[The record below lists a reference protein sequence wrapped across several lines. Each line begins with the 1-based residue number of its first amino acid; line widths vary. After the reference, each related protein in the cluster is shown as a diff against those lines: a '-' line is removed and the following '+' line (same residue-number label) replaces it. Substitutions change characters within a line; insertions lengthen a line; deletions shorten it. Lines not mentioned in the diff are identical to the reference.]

1 MNNDIETKHR
11 QLVYHRCP
19 NHPFLIELFQWRSFN
34 FTITSYFHDEHNFS
48 FQTATPRKRYILAI
62 SIRSEK
68 NSFADTFHDSRNANG
83 ERLRERHEYSKARHS
98 VIAVYRVVKCELA
111 STCKVHR
118 SLWIIAWTWNKPRA
132 PVLCG
137 NDPLLSADHRSHAR
151 NITVGTIESTLRALY
166 KLLCIAE
173 STMQAAAV
181 FIISVNV
188 KRWFS
193 YVFVACCPCCARL
206 SVVGSLFSVLACLSL
221 TGTGVYNVLKNND
234 PGLVCLLRSL
244 PWLKVY
250 NTGRRICYFWNDS
263 IRTDT
268 MLRRRYSEGLM
279 QSNDNRNFNKRY
291 TTRTCSH

>member
-1 MNNDIETKHR
+1 M
-11 QLVYHRCP
+11 
-19 NHPFLIELFQWRSFN
+19 
-34 FTITSYFHDEHNFS
+34 
-48 FQTATPRKRYILAI
+48 
-62 SIRSEK
+62 
-68 NSFADTFHDSRNANG
+68 
-83 ERLRERHEYSKARHS
+83 
-98 VIAVYRVVKCELA
+98 KCELA

-151 NITVGTIESTLRALY
+151 NITVGTIESTLRASY

-206 SVVGSLFSVLACLSL
+206 SVVGSLFNVLACLSL
-221 TGTGVYNVLKNND
+221 LAQACTMCKRNND
-234 PGLVCLLRSL
+234 PGLVCLLHSSW
-244 PWLKVY
+244 WLKFTTRVDAFAIFRTIVY
-250 NTGRRICYFWNDS
+250 REQI
-263 IRTDT
+263 
-268 MLRRRYSEGLM
+268 RRYVEGLM
-279 QSNDNRNFNKRY
+279 QSNDDRNFNKRY
-291 TTRTCSH
+291 TTRVCSRWFLLLWDSETEIQRFVSPSKCCIVFIYLFKRKIIVKSLVYEVRK

>member
-1 MNNDIETKHR
+1 M
-11 QLVYHRCP
+11 
-19 NHPFLIELFQWRSFN
+19 
-34 FTITSYFHDEHNFS
+34 
-48 FQTATPRKRYILAI
+48 
-62 SIRSEK
+62 
-68 NSFADTFHDSRNANG
+68 
-83 ERLRERHEYSKARHS
+83 
-98 VIAVYRVVKCELA
+98 KCELA

-151 NITVGTIESTLRALY
+151 NITVGTIESTLRASY

-234 PGLVCLLRSL
+234 SGLVCLLRSL
-244 PWLKVY
+244 PWLKFITRVDAFAIFGTIVY
-250 NTGRRICYFWNDS
+250 REQIRCYAEYIAKVWCRVTTTETSISDTQHGRVHIDFCSFV
-263 IRTDT
+263 
-268 MLRRRYSEGLM
+268 RYR
-279 QSNDNRNFNKRY
+279 NRNIEICFAL
-291 TTRTCSH
+291 